1 VLQSTDKSNT
11 GPSLVGMNDMDTE
24 NKVSLQ
30 VRKSRKTRAAVLEG
44 AVKCFVELGY
54 SRTTTSTIVKK
65 AGVSRGAMAHH
76 YSSLAD
82 VVRSC
87 IIYIKDKRVAQFN
100 EIVSR
105 MRPQIA
111 HLDRVGALEAYWS
124 WLQTDYAL
132 AYYELLAVSRTQADL
147 REVFVPINHELEE
160 ATRELFVSYFPE
172 LKNKTEILKVSQD
185 IIQHVF
191 DGMVVDSQIDYN
203 EERFSNLIVFLDRW
217 LDRLWE
223 DHV

>member
-1 VLQSTDKSNT
+1 
-11 GPSLVGMNDMDTE
+11 
-24 NKVSLQ
+24 
-30 VRKSRKTRAAVLEG
+30 
-44 AVKCFVELGY
+44 
-54 SRTTTSTIVKK
+54 
-65 AGVSRGAMAHH
+65 MAHH

>member
-1 VLQSTDKSNT
+1 
-11 GPSLVGMNDMDTE
+11 MDTE

-30 VRKSRKTRAAVLEG
+30 AAKSRKTRTAVLEG
-44 AVKCFVELGY
+44 AIMCFVELGY
-54 SRTTTSTIVKK
+54 SRTTTSTIVKR

-76 YSSLAD
+76 FSSLAE
-82 VVRSC
+82 VVQSC
-87 IIYIKDKRVAQFN
+87 VIYIKDKRVAQFN

-105 MRPQIA
+105 MRSEKA
-111 HLDRVGALEAYWS
+111 HFDRTSALRAYWS
-124 WLQTDYAL
+124 WLQTDYAQ
-132 AYYELLAVSRTQADL
+132 AYYELLNVSRTQADL
-147 REVFVPINHELEE
+147 REIFVPINHELEE

-172 LKNKTEILKVSQD
+172 LKSKTGILEVSQD

-191 DGMVVDSQIDYN
+191 DGMVVDSQIEYD
-203 EERFSNLIVFLDRW
+203 EERISNLIVFLDRW